1 MVLRCVPQ
9 AQLLLTVLVN
19 RAQVGVDWG
28 FQQGCAFAL
37 DYCVAPKANPVST
50 GAPAHFCADISAP
63 VPAPT
68 ASECTLDR

>member
-1 MVLRCVPQ
+1 VVLRCVPQ